1 MLIKS
6 DKMDRHNT
14 NHISPE
20 NINIIKK
27 IIDDFE
33 NSNIPGK
40 PKKKRRSK
48 KISNSDSLIHK
59 YKRSQ
64 ISPKTACS
72 YDGNLLDGNLKKF
85 KPSLSLEDGLEKET
99 DVYINFAEH
108 CDTENADANAF
119 RGRHKQPRKSVYN
132 NKNDACL
139 DDYKSLRDT
148 KVHQERVKQN
158 VKEIKSNS
166 DSLIYTCTSQVS
178 DKFKRSAS
186 KGNTKNQKSDSSLIT
201 ANSNHSS
208 FLNKVECMRK
218 TRAYRERIK
227 GNINENWK
235 TPVPLYASVGNSVR
249 VEDSS
254 EDDDEDY
261 EALEGEVET
270 NGNEDDDVLEA
281 GVQEAQ
287 GERSWSEPSCDLFN
301 FDCNKTNAVSQHC
314 LMLLEHTEKT
324 PLDFYN
330 LFLDDEIMDL
340 IVSNTNLYA
349 TQELC
354 KLIAREEI
362 TTGSRYNAWTDTNRE
377 EMKIFIAFLL
387 WMGLDRKP
395 EIRDYWKKHILYKN
409 DVSCYISRNRF
420 ELLLGFIHFADN
432 EMASPDNR
440 LYKIEHLLR
449 LLNNKFSIMFEP
461 GEKITIDESMIP
473 FRGRI
478 KFRQYIPSKRHKYGL
493 KVYKVCLL
501 GGYTWHAKVYTG
513 KASSGNLT
521 VTTRTTMELMEPLL
535 DQGRTLFTDSFYT
548 SVELAE
554 ELLKR
559 KTHLLGTLR
568 VNRKHNPHGV
578 TKAKL
583 RRGDM
588 KYLQHS
594 EKKII
599 IGKWKDK
606 RDVLFLTT
614 KQVPHLVEIESRG
627 GRRMQKP
634 STIVDYNSAKGYI
647 DLSDQMADC
656 LHNIKESIGEL
667 KKSTLNG
674 CWKNLWPEI
683 VKSHAK
689 VPDIRDEFKEIA
701 DLGKSLPG
709 EGFDDTDDINQL
721 FQSHNVE
728 LTERELIELTENNY
742 EAQEKGEDD
751 ELVPAPKELTLK
763 TLNKCFTMAHDLTEL
778 LIREHPTMQRSLKT
792 KREVLQHWHHT
803 RKLRI
808 NGVWI
813 V

>member
-1 MLIKS
+1 MMSGRKVY
-6 DKMDRHNT
+6 T
-14 NHISPE
+14 
-20 NINIIKK
+20 
-27 IIDDFE
+27 DDE
-33 NSNIPGK
+33 LVAILEGNDDDG
-40 PKKKRRSK
+40 RS
-48 KISNSDSLIHK
+48 S
-59 YKRSQ
+59 
-64 ISPKTACS
+64 
-72 YDGNLLDGNLKKF
+72 G
-85 KPSLSLEDGLEKET
+85 
-99 DVYINFAEH
+99 
-108 CDTENADANAF
+108 
-119 RGRHKQPRKSVYN
+119 
-132 NKNDACL
+132 
-139 DDYKSLRDT
+139 
-148 KVHQERVKQN
+148 
-158 VKEIKSNS
+158 
-166 DSLIYTCTSQVS
+166 
-178 DKFKRSAS
+178 
-186 KGNTKNQKSDSSLIT
+186 SSL
-201 ANSNHSS
+201 
-208 FLNKVECMRK
+208 
-218 TRAYRERIK
+218 
-227 GNINENWK
+227 
-235 TPVPLYASVGNSVR
+235 
-249 VEDSS
+249 EDSS

-261 EALEGEVET
+261 EALEGEVQT

-473 FRGRI
+473 FRGRV

-647 DLSDQMADC
+647 DLSDQMAGYC
-656 LHNIKESIGEL
+656 SPLRKGL
-667 KKSTLNG
+667 KWHRKLAFDLLTNTAVVNSHRLYTLVVR
-674 CWKNLWPEI
+674 KKITIVRFREEI
-683 VKSHAK
+683 VTA
-689 VPDIRDEFKEIA
+689 ILENLRTLDEQA
-701 DLGKSLPG
+701 LLTPQ
-709 EGFDDTDDINQL
+709 QL
-721 FQSHNVE
+721 HHKH
-728 LTERELIELTENNY
+728 RLTENRPKRGRCVVCYDKFQKQFDSKKATTLSKQVKTSCVSCTHKFMCIDCFFLTHNC
-742 EAQEKGEDD
+742 
-751 ELVPAPKELTLK
+751 VP
-763 TLNKCFTMAHDLTEL
+763 
-778 LIREHPTMQRSLKT
+778 S
-792 KREVLQHWHHT
+792 KR
-803 RKLRI
+803 
-808 NGVWI
+808 
-813 V
+813 